1 MKTLVHIA
9 RTGAEA
15 VAAFMLAAMFVTF
28 LLQIFSR
35 YVMEQP
41 FGWTLELCLVLWVW
55 LVFWGNA
62 FVVRERDHVSFDIL
76 YLMAPSRVRRVLAL
90 VAAGVIAIVLGWSF
104 LPTWDWIDFLR
115 IKRSATL
122 QVPMRTIYSI
132 YGLFLIAIVARYL
145 WRFIDVWR
153 HGAPA
158 ESHEIHTG
166 EQG

>member
-1 MKTLVHIA
+1 MTTFLRFA
-9 RTGAEA
+9 RNGFEA
-15 VAAFMLAAMFVTF
+15 VAALILAAMFVTF

-76 YLMAPSRVRRVLAL
+76 YLMAPERIRRVLAL
-90 VAAGVIAIVLGWSF
+90 VAAGVIAIALAFSF

-132 YGLFLIAIVARYL
+132 YGLFLIVVVLRYL
-145 WRFIDVWR
+145 WRFGQVWR

-158 ESHEIHTG
+158 EPHEIHAG